1 MMKQQLPNP
10 RRRGIETLIHIIVW
24 GIVIGF
30 PFLMMTRS
38 GFNISL
44 ADYLRH
50 GSSSTLSF
58 FLVFY
63 INYCLLIPRYLFE
76 GRIRQYLLLN
86 TLLIICI
93 TTGAH
98 LWQEYTFQ
106 NHMRGDDDGQ
116 HMGPPKW
123 IFILRDV
130 STMILTAGLSAA
142 IKLSRR
148 WAQMDAARREAEK
161 SRTEAELKNLRNQ
174 LNPHFLLNT
183 LNNIYALIAFDADKA
198 QTAVQ
203 ELSRLLRHVL
213 YDNQQN
219 FVTLDKEMDFIR
231 NYIELMRIR
240 LSANVR
246 VETKI
251 DVRPDSRTEIAP
263 LIFISL
269 IENAFKH
276 GISPTEPSFI
286 RIHFS
291 ESPGEIHCEIT
302 NSYHPKSVADKSGSG
317 IGLEQVR
324 KRLELTYPDRYDWQ
338 QGVSEDNAGA
348 GIDHLRKFQSVQ
360 FGHLDVEEKQVDVL
374 LGQLLDGLYGTG
386 VFTDQLQKRGLVDVA
401 FQQPQGEG
409 LVVYNGAL
417 QIHIFIIK
425 IDLYSFM
432 SSLTPCCQS

>member
-1 MMKQQLPNP
+1 MD
-10 RRRGIETLIHIIVW
+10 IH
-24 GIVIGF
+24 
-30 PFLMMTRS
+30 L
-38 GFNISL
+38 
-44 ADYLRH
+44 
-50 GSSSTLSF
+50 
-58 FLVFY
+58 
-63 INYCLLIPRYLFE
+63 
-76 GRIRQYLLLN
+76 
-86 TLLIICI
+86 
-93 TTGAH
+93 
-98 LWQEYTFQ
+98 
-106 NHMRGDDDGQ
+106 
-116 HMGPPKW
+116 
-123 IFILRDV
+123 
-130 STMILTAGLSAA
+130 
-142 IKLSRR
+142 
-148 WAQMDAARREAEK
+148 ARRLDHDSHRRPQRCHQAEPPLGADGRRPPRSRE

-302 NSYHPKSVADKSGSG
+302 NSYHPKAWQIKAEAASAWNRCASV
-317 IGLEQVR
+317 
-324 KRLELTYPDRYDWQ
+324 W
-338 QGVSEDNAGA
+338 N
-348 GIDHLRKFQSVQ
+348 
-360 FGHLDVEEKQVDVL
+360 
-374 LGQLLDGLYGTG
+374 
-386 VFTDQLQKRGLVDVA
+386 
-401 FQQPQGEG
+401 
-409 LVVYNGAL
+409 
-417 QIHIFIIK
+417 
-425 IDLYSFM
+425 
-432 SSLTPCCQS
+432 

>member
-1 MMKQQLPNP
+1 MVQSYISHSISNTLHYSSEIHPYMGEFPYLCIMMKQQLPNP

-291 ESPGEIHCEIT
+291 ESPGEIRCEIT

-324 KRLELTYPDRYDWQ
+324 KRLELTYPGHYDWQ
-338 QGVSEDNAGA
+338 QGVSEDMKEYKS
-348 GIDHLRKFQSVQ
+348 IL
-360 FGHLDVEEKQVDVL
+360 
-374 LGQLLDGLYGTG
+374 
-386 VFTDQLQKRGLVDVA
+386 
-401 FQQPQGEG
+401 
-409 LVVYNGAL
+409 
-417 QIHIFIIK
+417 IIK
-425 IDLYSFM
+425 I
-432 SSLTPCCQS
+432 

>member
-10 RRRGIETLIHIIVW
+10 RRRGIETLIHIIGW
-24 GIVIGF
+24 GIVFGF

-38 GFNISL
+38 GFNITWM
-44 ADYLRH
+44 DYLRH
-50 GSSSTLSF
+50 GSVIPLSF
-58 FLVFY
+58 LIVFY
-63 INYCLLIPRYLFE
+63 VNYCFLIPRYLFE
-76 GRIRQYLLLN
+76 GRIKQYLLLN
-86 TLLIICI
+86 ALLIICI
-93 TTGAH
+93 TAGAH
-98 LWQEYTFQ
+98 IWQEYMFQ
-106 NHMRGDDDGQ
+106 AHVHGDNGGKR
-116 HMGPPKW
+116 MGPPKW
-123 IFILRDV
+123 IFILRDAF
-130 STMILTAGLSAA
+130 SMILTVGLSAA
-142 IKLSRR
+142 IKMSGR
-148 WAQMDAARREAEK
+148 WVQMDAARREAEK

-240 LSANVR
+240 LSSNVT

-291 ESPGEIHCEIT
+291 ESPGEIRCKIT
-302 NSYHPKSVADKSGSG
+302 NSYHPKSMADKSGSG

-324 KRLELTYPDRYDWQ
+324 KRLELTYPGHYNWQ
-338 QGVSEDNAGA
+338 QGVSEDM
-348 GIDHLRKFQSVQ
+348 KEYKSV
-360 FGHLDVEEKQVDVL
+360 L
-374 LGQLLDGLYGTG
+374 
-386 VFTDQLQKRGLVDVA
+386 
-401 FQQPQGEG
+401 
-409 LVVYNGAL
+409 
-417 QIHIFIIK
+417 IIK
-425 IDLYSFM
+425 V
-432 SSLTPCCQS
+432 

>member
-183 LNNIYALIAFDADKA
+183 LNNIYASSPSMP
-198 QTAVQ
+198 TRH
-203 ELSRLLRHVL
+203 RLPC
-213 YDNQQN
+213 
-219 FVTLDKEMDFIR
+219 R
-231 NYIELMRIR
+231 N
-240 LSANVR
+240 
-246 VETKI
+246 
-251 DVRPDSRTEIAP
+251 
-263 LIFISL
+263 
-269 IENAFKH
+269 
-276 GISPTEPSFI
+276 
-286 RIHFS
+286 
-291 ESPGEIHCEIT
+291 
-302 NSYHPKSVADKSGSG
+302 
-317 IGLEQVR
+317 
-324 KRLELTYPDRYDWQ
+324 
-338 QGVSEDNAGA
+338 
-348 GIDHLRKFQSVQ
+348 
-360 FGHLDVEEKQVDVL
+360 
-374 LGQLLDGLYGTG
+374 
-386 VFTDQLQKRGLVDVA
+386 
-401 FQQPQGEG
+401 
-409 LVVYNGAL
+409 
-417 QIHIFIIK
+417 
-425 IDLYSFM
+425 
-432 SSLTPCCQS
+432 

>member
-1 MMKQQLPNP
+1 MRTICATVAAVPLY
-10 RRRGIETLIHIIVW
+10 
-24 GIVIGF
+24 
-30 PFLMMTRS
+30 S
-38 GFNISL
+38 SL
-44 ADYLRH
+44 Y
-50 GSSSTLSF
+50 
-58 FLVFY
+58 FY

-116 HMGPPKW
+116 HMGPPKMD
-123 IFILRDV
+123 IHL
-130 STMILTAGLSAA
+130 A
-142 IKLSRR
+142 RR
-148 WAQMDAARREAEK
+148 LDHDSHRRPQRCHQAEPPLGADGRARREAEK

-276 GISPTEPSFI
+276 GISPHRTQ
-286 RIHFS
+286 
-291 ESPGEIHCEIT
+291 
-302 NSYHPKSVADKSGSG
+302 
-317 IGLEQVR
+317 L
-324 KRLELTYPDRYDWQ
+324 YPYP
-338 QGVSEDNAGA
+338 
-348 GIDHLRKFQSVQ
+348 
-360 FGHLDVEEKQVDVL
+360 
-374 LGQLLDGLYGTG
+374 
-386 VFTDQLQKRGLVDVA
+386 LQ
-401 FQQPQGEG
+401 
-409 LVVYNGAL
+409 
-417 QIHIFIIK
+417 
-425 IDLYSFM
+425 
-432 SSLTPCCQS
+432 